1 MTLDVNHLFKVML
14 EAEERR
20 DTELAS
26 HVKSLIKDSLE
37 GTLENRESV
46 ATKFVEMIKG
56 KKVHDVQKELLSRDM
71 NEIQLTT
78 QVASM
83 ISWSLQAVERLTPLA
98 YSYLGIP
105 EQVNLLSRMVE
116 GGVSQ
121 DEVISFYKKTIPEV
135 WT

>member
-14 EAEERR
+14 EAEERN

-37 GTLENRESV
+37 GTLEARESV
-46 ATKFVEMIKG
+46 ALKFVEMIRG
-56 KKVHDVQKELLSRDM
+56 KKVYDVQRDLLHKDM

-83 ISWSLQAVERLTPLA
+83 ISWSLQAVEKISPLA
-98 YSYLGIP
+98 YSYLSIP
-105 EQVNLLSRMVE
+105 EQVRLLGKMIE

-121 DEVISFYKKTIPEV
+121 DEVTVFYKKTIPEV